1 MTRNIVLF
9 VLVGLTG
16 RPLRRPGL
24 ADVGRHGRTQ
34 HDLGRPRPPGVLGCE
49 DRDEHQV
56 EGADR
61 LDLERKPRRG
71 RRQDLP
77 RHEQRQPQEPRA
89 QGRQGRPHVLPRVRR
104 PVPVAGRDRQAG
116 SRCGERLA
124 RSGRQLVAGGRRE
137 AGVLRQQP
145 RGARLPGHGGFRGR
159 HERRPVPGRSPPGA
173 DRRRRRLEARHEE
186 GAGCLPALHGEL
198 VAAGLRGSRLRPD
211 LQRTR
216 QQWRERPCAERTEL
230 RRGEQGHR
238 QSRLA
243 GRLSG
248 PGHPARPVGLAGARP
263 RRLESRK

>member
-1 MTRNIVLF
+1 M
-9 VLVGLTG
+9 
-16 RPLRRPGL
+16 
-24 ADVGRHGRTQ
+24 GRHGGTQ
-34 HDLGRPRPPGVLGCE
+34 HDLDRPGPPGVLGRQ

-61 LDLERKPRRG
+61 LDLEREPRRG

-116 SRCGERLA
+116 IRCGERLA
-124 RSGRQLVAGGRRE
+124 RSGRLLVAGGRRE

-145 RGARLPGHGGFRGR
+145 RRAGLPGHGRVRGR
-159 HERRPVPGRSPPGA
+159 HERRPVPGRSPQRA
-173 DRRRRRLEARHEE
+173 DRCRRRLEARHEE
-186 GAGCLPALHGEL
+186 GAGRIPALHGEL
-198 VAAGLRGSRLRPD
+198 VAAGLRGSRLRRD

-216 QQWRERPCAERTEL
+216 QQWRERPCAEGAEL
-230 RRGEQGHR
+230 HRGEQGHR
-238 QSRLA
+238 QGRLA

-248 PGHPARPVGLAGARP
+248 PGHPARPVGLSGPRP
-263 RRLESRK
+263 RRWSPAGALPRRRRLAVRLWRQDR